1 MDRLIYSSLS
11 AMRSS
16 LARQTATANNIAN
29 AETPGFRAD
38 IAETQALWMR
48 GAGSDSRAVASEEV
62 LNADMKSG
70 TVMATG
76 RTLDV
81 AANGDAMFVVQS
93 EEGEEAYTRRGD
105 LQVGDSGMLTTG
117 DGRPVMGTGGPI
129 ILPPSDSIS
138 IDGQGRITIIPA
150 GGDASQPQEVGT
162 LRLVSPKGS
171 DVVKGMDNLF
181 RVRGGGTLPDDPD
194 ASCKSGHLEGSNVS
208 TTKALVEMIEA
219 SRSWDMQLKLIS
231 DARTNDEAAANL
243 MKLD

>member
-150 GGDASQPQEVGT
+150 GGDASQPQEVGQ

-194 ASCKSGHLEGSNVS
+194 ARCNSGHLEGSNVS
-208 TTKALVEMIEA
+208 TTKALVDMIEA

>member
-138 IDGQGRITIIPA
+138 IDGQGRISIIPA

-208 TTKALVEMIEA
+208 TTKALVDMIEA

>member
-11 AMRSS
+11 AMRASM
-16 LARQTATANNIAN
+16 ARQTATANNIAN

-38 IAETQALWMR
+38 MAETQALWMR

-150 GGDASQPQEVGT
+150 GGDATQPQEVGQ

-208 TTKALVEMIEA
+208 TTKALVEMIDA

>member
-81 AANGDAMFVVQS
+81 AANGDAMFVVQT
-93 EEGEEAYTRRGD
+93 EDGEEAYTRRGD
-105 LQVGDSGMLTTG
+105 LQVGNSGMLTTG

-129 ILPPSDSIS
+129 ILPPADSIS
-138 IDGQGRITIIPA
+138 IDGQGRITIVPA

-162 LRLVSPKGS
+162 LRMVSPKGS

>member
-38 IAETQALWMR
+38 IAEVQALWMR

-62 LNADMKSG
+62 LSADMKAG

-81 AANGDAMFVVQS
+81 AANGDALFVVQS

-105 LQVGDSGMLTTG
+105 LQVGSSGMLTTG

-129 ILPPSDSIS
+129 ILPPADSIS
-138 IDGQGRITIIPA
+138 IDGQGRISIIPA
-150 GGDASQPQEVGT
+150 GGDASQPQEVGQ

-208 TTKALVEMIEA
+208 TTKALVEMIDA
-219 SRSWDMQLKLIS
+219 SRAWDMQLKLIS